1 MTTIARALSE
11 LGIKEWV
18 LRGEPTSE
26 AEFNSMFRKVTGAD
40 SNGSAIES
48 ADPKDWGT
56 TWKAV
61 SDKKA
66 ALIAAAPMVELRRQR
81 NAKLAETDYLALS
94 DVTLSADM
102 KTYRQALRHAAMPT
116 GSVLQV
122 QRTRLTSVNTQAL
135 TQNTVT
141 AITGLSVNITPKFSN
156 SLIRLDA
163 HFFGELGSELNTF
176 NNMISFMRD
185 TTELHETAV
194 GNRNYGYGTLTRTY
208 AADDAG
214 STPE

>member
-1 MTTIARALSE
+1 MTTISQALTS

-18 LRGEPTSE
+18 LRGEPTTE

-40 SNGSAIES
+40 KNGSAIES
-48 ADPKDWGT
+48 SNPSDFGT

-102 KTYRQALRHAAMPT
+102 KTYRQALRDLPAHANGKDAAFDSDGT
-116 GSVLQV
+116 TLK
-122 QRTRLTSVNTQAL
+122 N
-135 TQNTVT
+135 VT
-141 AITGLSVNITPKFSN
+141 WPSKP
-156 SLIRLDA
+156 
-163 HFFGELGSELNTF
+163 
-176 NNMISFMRD
+176 
-185 TTELHETAV
+185 
-194 GNRNYGYGTLTRTY
+194 
-208 AADDAG
+208 
-214 STPE
+214 